1 MRLKNYI
8 NEGKVTFFDVSKLKY
23 FSNDTIKKLLNSSD
37 FINKRVAMDKGMVG
51 GTQKDTRIFI
61 KELIKQDKEATKEL
75 DVSVTKDQNHDW
87 KYLKG
92 I

>member
-8 NEGKVTFFDVSKLKY
+8 NEGKVTFFNISKLKY
-23 FSNDTIKKLLNSSD
+23 FSIGTIKKLLNSDD
-37 FINKRVAMDKGMVG
+37 FINKRVTMDKDMVG
-51 GTQKDTRIFI
+51 GTQKDTRLFI

-75 DVSVTKDQNHDW
+75 GISITKDQKYDW

>member
-8 NEGKVTFFDVSKLKY
+8 NEGKVTFFNISKLKY
-23 FSNDTIKKLLNSSD
+23 FSTGTLKKLLNSDD
-37 FINKRVAMDKGMVG
+37 FINKRVTMDKDMVG
-51 GTQKDTRIFI
+51 GTQKDTRLFI

-75 DVSVTKDQNHDW
+75 GISITKDQKYDW